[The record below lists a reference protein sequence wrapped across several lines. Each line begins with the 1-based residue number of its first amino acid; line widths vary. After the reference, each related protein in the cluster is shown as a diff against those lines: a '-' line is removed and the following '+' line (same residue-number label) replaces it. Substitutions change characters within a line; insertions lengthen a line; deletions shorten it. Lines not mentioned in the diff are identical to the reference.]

1 MSGFFVSNNLGTF
14 SAEDKTPKVFNASM
28 VGWGGGSSSGTLVE
42 ALRGGSSSDNWS
54 GRGISMSHFFKKK
67 GDNTKYSGTPS
78 FSVFPTNDSIELKG
92 GHDYGFNVSGTSDS
106 QALFEITVPSACV
119 LGGKGHIS
127 PTVMWNGDS
136 TSLLTA
142 ANNSNFPHITAVGGS
157 ENKVRIELAKPSH
170 YISLDPA
177 DEISGIGTFTVNTST
192 KDGKEYKFEK
202 TGGKLS
208 QKGVCGKNGYGTPI
222 SIKLISWTKIQK
234 GCTDNQA
241 SNFDGKGATWVDD
254 GSCQFDVAPIET
266 FTVSKSNVTQGVSN
280 NVVFNFKLGNSAGQ
294 RTSKTTLYASNSAGD
309 NQKLKS
315 WGKNVFSQNWSYNTN
330 KLPVGL
336 TTFKLVSEWNLNA
349 GNPDSAQVS
358 LTVDS
363 PQTLR
368 SCNDPN
374 ASKYRETS
382 ITGDCGSCK
391 SGYYLGDDG
400 LCTTCEDPNRDSDS
414 NGRCT
419 TCLSGYA
426 EDTDGTC
433 QKVGCMTYADGLS
446 ASDDYNYDPDAV
458 VNDSTM
464 CQGAD
469 PVEPDLVPEMIDC
482 ELSDWGDWSEFT
494 EWSDAVTASGTR
506 TRTRNRTIVT
516 NVSGGGATCGELE
529 ETETETGELDPDTG
543 EVTTVTTST
552 DDTTSVTPTTK
563 PSPVIPIIIG
573 VAALGA
579 LALLI
584 RR

>member
-400 LCTTCEDPNRDSDS
+400 RCTTCEDPNRDSDS

-464 CQGAD
+464 CQGPAGSGSGSGNGGT
-469 PVEPDLVPEMIDC
+469 PDVDC
-482 ELSDWGDWSEFT
+482 ELSDWSDWSE
-494 EWSDAVTASGTR
+494 WSTAGATDGVGVGPCGTR
-506 TRTRNRTIVT
+506 TRTRTVIT
-516 NVSGGGATCGELE
+516 DSSGNGAVCGALE
-529 ETETETGELDPDTG
+529 EIETKDCSTGD
-543 EVTTVTTST
+543 VTTYNEDATQ
-552 DDTTSVTPTTK
+552 VTPPTT
-563 PSPVIPIIIG
+563 PSPVVPIIIG